1 MFAQRFLGSPRGRH
15 YNLLERNVRRKVV
28 STQKKNNFGERH
40 RFFAAV
46 LSGMGVGNSDTRV
59 AQGFVRTTLKY
70 SVKSSDKLFSMRM
83 GYGEI
88 NIA

>member
-1 MFAQRFLGSPRGRH
+1 MFAQRFLGSPRGKH
-15 YNLLERNVRRKVV
+15 YNSLERNVRRKVV
-28 STQKKNNFGERH
+28 STSKKTISVRDH

-59 AQGFVRTTLKY
+59 AQGFVRTTVKY
-70 SVKSSDKLFSMRM
+70 IVKFSYKLFSMRM

>member
-1 MFAQRFLGSPRGRH
+1 MVFSTSKKTIL
-15 YNLLERNVRRKVV
+15 VRD
-28 STQKKNNFGERH
+28 H

-46 LSGMGVGNSDTRV
+46 LSRMGVGNSDTRV
-59 AQGFVRTTLKY
+59 AQGCVRTTVK

>member
-1 MFAQRFLGSPRGRH
+1 
-15 YNLLERNVRRKVV
+15 
-28 STQKKNNFGERH
+28 
-40 RFFAAV
+40 
-46 LSGMGVGNSDTRV
+46 MGVGNSDTRV

>member
-1 MFAQRFLGSPRGRH
+1 MYG
-15 YNLLERNVRRKVV
+15 ERLFRR
-28 STQKKNNFGERH
+28 KKNNFGERH

-59 AQGFVRTTLKY
+59 AQGFVRTTMKY
-70 SVKSSDKLFSMRM
+70 SVKSSDKQFSMRM

>member
-1 MFAQRFLGSPRGRH
+1 MYG
-15 YNLLERNVRRKVV
+15 ERLFRR
-28 STQKKNNFGERH
+28 KKNNFGERH

-46 LSGMGVGNSDTRV
+46 LSGMGVGNSDTSV
-59 AQGFVRTTLKY
+59 AQGFVRTTVKY
-70 SVKSSDKLFSMRM
+70 VVKFSMRM

>member
-28 STQKKNNFGERH
+28 STQKTILVRDH

-59 AQGFVRTTLKY
+59 AQGFVRTTMKY

>member
-1 MFAQRFLGSPRGRH
+1 MSKKKTIL
-15 YNLLERNVRRKVV
+15 VRD
-28 STQKKNNFGERH
+28 H

-46 LSGMGVGNSDTRV
+46 LSRMGVGNSDTRV
-59 AQGFVRTTLKY
+59 AQGCVRTTVKY
-70 SVKSSDKLFSMRM
+70 SVKSSDKLSSMRM

>member
-1 MFAQRFLGSPRGRH
+1 MAKGCFDAKKTIL
-15 YNLLERNVRRKVV
+15 VRD
-28 STQKKNNFGERH
+28 H

-59 AQGFVRTTLKY
+59 AQGFVRTTVKY
-70 SVKSSDKLFSMRM
+70 IVKFSYKLFSMRM